1 MEAKPTR
8 DIYNILSAG
17 QNSDSEKQKR
27 RRKNK
32 NNKNSKPALTIGLP
46 TFVNGLQVKPEL

>member
-46 TFVNGLQVKPEL
+46 TFVNGLQVKAEL